1 MLITELFCIQTVS
14 VECEIR
20 YDYVLDGNCIDTA
33 LINNEWAT
41 SEEIVELDDNGKQGL
56 LMEKLGT
63 YYSSDV
69 HSSLDLSMR
78 EVSGDKGSLCGLAAV
93 YQAAI
98 QTILTKSE
106 MKQMSF
112 DGVKEMLGEKVS
124 MDTTTTKATFDK
136 DFLELYFQGN

>member
-1 MLITELFCIQTVS
+1 M
-14 VECEIR
+14 ECKIR

-33 LINNEWAT
+33 LLNNEWAT
-41 SEEIVELDDNGKQGL
+41 SEEIMELDDNGKQGL

-112 DGVKEMLGEKVS
+112 DDVKEMLGEKVS
-124 MDTTTTKATFDK
+124 MDRTTTKGTFDK

>member
-1 MLITELFCIQTVS
+1 M
-14 VECEIR
+14 
-20 YDYVLDGNCIDTA
+20 DGNCIDTA

-41 SEEIVELDDNGKQGL
+41 SEEILELDDNGKQGL

>member
-1 MLITELFCIQTVS
+1 M
-14 VECEIR
+14 ECKIS

-33 LINNEWAT
+33 LLNNEWAT
-41 SEEIVELDDNGKQGL
+41 SEEIMELDDNGKQGL
-56 LMEKLGT
+56 LLEKLGT

-112 DGVKEMLGEKVS
+112 DDVKEMLGEKVS
-124 MDTTTTKATFDK
+124 MDRTTTKATFDK

>member
-1 MLITELFCIQTVS
+1 M
-14 VECEIR
+14 ECNIR

-33 LINNEWAT
+33 LLNNEWAT
-41 SEEIVELDDNGKQGL
+41 SEEIMELDDNGKQGL

-112 DGVKEMLGEKVS
+112 DDVKEMLGEKVS
-124 MDTTTTKATFDK
+124 MDRTTTKATFDK

>member
-1 MLITELFCIQTVS
+1 M
-14 VECEIR
+14 ECNIR

-33 LINNEWAT
+33 LLNNEWAT
-41 SEEIVELDDNGKQGL
+41 SEEMMELDDNGKQGL

-112 DGVKEMLGEKVS
+112 DDVKEMLGEKVS
-124 MDTTTTKATFDK
+124 MDRTTTKATFDK

>member
-1 MLITELFCIQTVS
+1 M
-14 VECEIR
+14 ECKIR

-33 LINNEWAT
+33 LLNNEWAT
-41 SEEIVELDDNGKQGL
+41 SEEIMELDDNGKQGL

-112 DGVKEMLGEKVS
+112 DDVKEMLGEKVS
-124 MDTTTTKATFDK
+124 MDRTTTKATFDK
-136 DFLELYFQGN
+136 DFLELYFLGN

>member
-1 MLITELFCIQTVS
+1 M
-14 VECEIR
+14 ECKIR

-33 LINNEWAT
+33 LLNNEWAT
-41 SEEIVELDDNGKQGL
+41 SEEIMELDDNGKQGL
-56 LMEKLGT
+56 LLEKLGT

-112 DGVKEMLGEKVS
+112 DDVKEMLGEKVS
-124 MDTTTTKATFDK
+124 MDRTTTKATLDK

>member
-1 MLITELFCIQTVS
+1 M
-14 VECEIR
+14 ECKIR

-33 LINNEWAT
+33 LLNNEWAT
-41 SEEIVELDDNGKQGL
+41 SEEIMELDDNGKQGL

-112 DGVKEMLGEKVS
+112 DDVKEMLGEKVS
-124 MDTTTTKATFDK
+124 MDRTTTKATFDK